1 MTPTQ
6 VLDASSIDR
15 AALILREGGLVAM
28 PTETVYGLAACIDR
42 PKALRAIFAAKGRP
56 ADNPLIVHCADVAD
70 LDAIAVLDERARR
83 LAALLMPGPLT
94 MVLPRREGIGDD
106 VTAGLDTVAVRV
118 PAHALARAL
127 IRAAGCPV
135 AAPSANI
142 SGRPSPT
149 TAEHVLADLGGRIDA
164 VLDGGPCSEGIEST
178 VVGLSGPDAV
188 LLRPGALPASTIE
201 ALLGVPLRRAG
212 ISDGGSPGLRYRHY
226 APAAA
231 VELVNTENE
240 LEKRKQQLEH
250 EGRSV
255 YVVVPSAATL
265 YADLRMGD
273 LLQADRILVLC
284 DGTIRR
290 NEALLNRLM
299 KAAEPFT
306 HDTTAGHD

>member
-1 MTPTQ
+1 MTTLR
-6 VLDASSIDR
+6 LDAFTLDQAVR
-15 AALILREGGLVAM
+15 ILQEGGPVAI
-28 PTETVYGLAACIDR
+28 PTETVYGLAARIDR
-42 PKALRAIFAAKGRP
+42 ADALASIFVAKGRP

-70 LDAIAVLDERARR
+70 IDAVAILDDRARR
-83 LAALLMPGPLT
+83 LAAMLMPGPLT
-94 MVLPRREGIGDD
+94 IVVPRTPVVNDI

-118 PAHALARAL
+118 PAHTLARTL
-127 IRAAGCPV
+127 IRAVGCPL

-149 TAEHVLADLGGRIDA
+149 TAQHVLADLDGRIPA

-178 VVGLSGPDAV
+178 VVGLSSDHAV
-188 LLRPGALPASTIE
+188 LLRPGAIPASTIE
-201 ALLGVPLRRAG
+201 AVLGQPLRRAVAT
-212 ISDGGSPGLRYRHY
+212 DGGSPGMKYRHY
-226 APAAA
+226 APKAA
-231 VELVNTENE
+231 VELMESQQH
-240 LEKRKQQLEH
+240 LEKRKHQLEH
-250 EGRSV
+250 EGRNV
-255 YVVVPSAATL
+255 FVVVPLAATL

-306 HDTTAGHD
+306 HDTSAGHD

>member
-1 MTPTQ
+1 MKTTL
-6 VLDASSIDR
+6 VLDESSLDI
-15 AALILREGGLVAM
+15 AARILREGGLVAI
-28 PTETVYGLAACIDR
+28 PTETVYGLAACINR
-42 PKALRAIFAAKGRP
+42 PEALRAIFMAKGRP

-70 LDAIAVLDERARR
+70 LDAVAVLDERARR

-94 MVLPRREGIGDD
+94 MVLPRREGIGDA

-127 IRAAGCPV
+127 IRTAGYPL

-149 TAEHVLADLGGRIDA
+149 TAQHVLADLDGRIDA
-164 VLDGGPCSEGIEST
+164 VVDGGPCSEGIEST

-201 ALLGVPLRRAG
+201 SLLGVPLRRAG
-212 ISDGGSPGLRYRHY
+212 ASDGGSPGLKYRHY
-226 APAAA
+226 APTAA
-231 VELVNTENE
+231 VELVETSQA

-255 YVVVPSAATL
+255 FVVVPSAATL

-273 LLQADRILVLC
+273 LLQAERILVLC
-284 DGTIRR
+284 DGTTRR